1 MKVQA
6 PADASSAP
14 RKQFL
19 VDFNKAF
26 AESNVDYIISHVSED
41 VVWEMVGDKK
51 VQGKEEMRA
60 ELESMAE
67 WVPDALTIHSV
78 ITHGREGAANGEL
91 SFPEDE
97 KVAFCDVYKFA
108 DDVGNTIQYMRS
120 YGLNL

>member
-1 MKVQA
+1 MKIQA

-26 AESNVDYIISHVSED
+26 AESDVDYIISHVSED

-51 VQGKEEMRA
+51 VEGKEQMRS

-67 WVPDALTIHSV
+67 WIPTELKIHSV
-78 ITHGREGAANGEL
+78 ITNGKEAAANGEL
-91 SFPEDE
+91 SFPEE
-97 KVAFCDVYKFA
+97 KVAFCDVYEFTNTK
-108 DDVGNTIQYMRS
+108 DNTIQYMRS